1 MARRRRFHSGRG
13 VTRVI
18 YRQARTRTASDHAK
32 GILHSLSSRPLR
44 WVAGTLGVAT
54 VLEAVGGGGAGTFG
68 DISAAVLNKDMN
80 AARNVPGDI
89 VYAVESGAW
98 VMPAAATVIVGWIS
112 RKLRI

>member
-1 MARRRRFHSGRG
+1 
-13 VTRVI
+13 
-18 YRQARTRTASDHAK
+18 
-32 GILHSLSSRPLR
+32 
-44 WVAGTLGVAT
+44 
-54 VLEAVGGGGAGTFG
+54 
-68 DISAAVLNKDMN
+68 MN

>member
-1 MARRRRFHSGRG
+1 MARRRRFSRRG

-18 YRQARTRTASDHAK
+18 YRQARARTPSDHAK

-54 VLEAVGGGGAGTFG
+54 ILEAVGGGGAGTFG
-68 DISAAVLNKDMN
+68 DVAAAVINKDAA